1 MKETRE
7 RAGQRCK
14 TKRRVE
20 QGRNNIG
27 EKARGS
33 THIIILILHRSTSSS
48 SILILS
54 SLLSLTPLLPLPDV
68 LEELHTVS
76 LDSLGLLHHI
86 RVPKLPDQ
94 PLEDVSHFPLEVVLV
109 VVGPS
114 EEGWDESVEVRV
126 DVRGREGNDDDL
138 DESERG
144 LDDLSVVG
152 GDEDDESGDK
162 VVDHGRGDGVCKR
175 GRRER
180 SQKRKRRKDAFEERE
195 THP

>member
-1 MKETRE
+1 MQDEKTRRTRKEE
-7 RAGQRCK
+7 RR
-14 TKRRVE
+14 
-20 QGRNNIG
+20 

-126 DVRGREGNDDDL
+126 DV
-138 DESERG
+138 
-144 LDDLSVVG
+144 
-152 GDEDDESGDK
+152 
-162 VVDHGRGDGVCKR
+162 
-175 GRRER
+175 
-180 SQKRKRRKDAFEERE
+180 
-195 THP
+195 